1 MSLVRRTGT
10 ALLLLAAAA
19 FAVAS
24 LFGVRFLPI
33 LTGSMTPYSP
43 AGSLVVTVPV
53 DAAQIHTGDV
63 IAFKPPAPF
72 VVNGGRPVM
81 HRVQTIGTAA
91 GKPFMTTKGDANQ
104 QADPWQVSLDGGQFR
119 KAVFV
124 VPHVGRIFAGGVQ
137 SNLMLVAGGVALTM
151 GLGTL
156 RTPAPA
162 RRCC

>member
-10 ALLLLAAAA
+10 ALLLLATAA

-24 LFGVRFLPI
+24 LLGVRFLPI

-43 AGSLVVTVPV
+43 TGSLVMTVPV

-63 IAFKPPAPF
+63 IAFRPPAPF

-81 HRVQTIGTAA
+81 HRVQSIGTAA

-124 VPHVGRIFAGGVQ
+124 VPHVGRIFAGGTR
-137 SNLMLVAGGVALTM
+137 STLMLLVGGAAVTM
-151 GLGTL
+151 GVRSL
-156 RTPAPA
+156 RRPAP
-162 RRCC
+162 CC